1 MKKKIRVA
9 LIYKSSYNFLSG
21 NHFDNTTYHF
31 FMHAL
36 KRNPNIE
43 MTYYPSK
50 NRFDV
55 SKIQNKHDIILLP
68 NNNTDGTPDEL
79 TGMNNVGI
87 PVICR
92 TGDPHYAKKYDQ
104 FKFDEKWKIDCYFNF
119 MHEEYFYRF
128 YPKKFKYKTILFGLE
143 PSLYQNLIPF
153 KERIKNKILNSGAT
167 GKTEIVSRIAN
178 RILNPRRS
186 GWYFYKL
193 RTKCNDLPYVV
204 HPRKLGFEFQNDD
217 YPRLLSRFQT
227 AIAATTF
234 YPTIKYLE
242 TTAAG
247 CMTFMEITERNLGKY
262 LGFSDDKTAIFI
274 NEDNY
279 KEKFEEYLSDP
290 DNPKWEEI
298 ASNGRKHVLDNLN
311 NDVAANNLAE
321 LMRNYLK

>member
-1 MKKKIRVA
+1 
-9 LIYKSSYNFLSG
+9 
-21 NHFDNTTYHF
+21 
-31 FMHAL
+31 MHAL

-43 MTYYPSK
+43 MTYFPSE
-50 NRFDV
+50 NCFDV
-55 SKIQNKHDIILLP
+55 SKIRNKHDIILLP

-79 TGMNNVGI
+79 TGIKDVGI

-92 TGDPHYAKKYDQ
+92 TGDPHYAKRYDQ

-128 YPKKFKYKTILFGLE
+128 YPKKFKYKTIVFGLE
-143 PSLYQNLIPF
+143 PSLYRNMMPF

-167 GKTEIVSRIAN
+167 GKTKIASRIAN
-178 RILNPRRS
+178 RILNPGRS

-193 RTKCNDLPYVV
+193 RTMCNDLPYVV
-204 HPRKLGFEFQNDD
+204 HPRKPDFEFQNDD

-247 CMTFMEITERNLGKY
+247 CMTFMEITEKNLGKY
-262 LGFSDDKTAIFI
+262 LGFRDDKTAVFI

-279 KEKFEEYLSDP
+279 KKKFEDYLSDP
-290 DNPKWEEI
+290 DNSKWQEI
-298 ASNGRKHVLDNLN
+298 ATNGRKYVLDNLN
-311 NDVAANNLAE
+311 NDVAADDLVE
-321 LMRNYLK
+321 LMRSYLK